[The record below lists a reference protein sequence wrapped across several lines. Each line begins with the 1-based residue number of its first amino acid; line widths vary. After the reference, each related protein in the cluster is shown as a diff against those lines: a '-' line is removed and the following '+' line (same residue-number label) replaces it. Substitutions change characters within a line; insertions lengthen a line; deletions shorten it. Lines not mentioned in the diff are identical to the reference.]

1 MNAHPIREEDFDLYA
16 LGALEGDERVA
27 LESHLAECMQCASKL
42 SEARGRIAM
51 LALAAP
57 RVEPS
62 PAVKQRLMAQVRAEA
77 EARASASVAPA
88 GSRALQ
94 SREHASGLFDRW
106 RIAILVPA
114 FALLAIATIWLWSQN
129 RKLDNDLAY
138 LHLQMKVQKS
148 LAQEAQD
155 VASLVE
161 SRDTVTVPLAQ
172 QPGMPAGS
180 ARVMYNAKMG
190 MLMYEGEIAPP
201 PPAKSYQLWVVP
213 ADGKPISAGVFTG
226 RPDHWMM
233 KMPPGVE
240 PREFAVS
247 LEPAGGMPQ
256 PTGPMVLIGRA

>member
-1 MNAHPIREEDFDLYA
+1 MNAHPTREADFDLYA
-16 LGALEGDERVA
+16 LGALEGDERLA
-27 LESHLAECMQCASKL
+27 LELHLAECAQCARKL
-42 SEARGRIAM
+42 AEARGRIAM

-62 PAVKQRLMAQVRAEA
+62 PAVKHRLMAQVRADA
-77 EARASASVAPA
+77 EARTSASVAPA
-88 GSRALQ
+88 SSRLPQ
-94 SREHASGLFDRW
+94 SREHAPGFFDRW
-106 RIAILVPA
+106 RTAIVVPA

-129 RKLDNDLAY
+129 RKLDNELAY

-180 ARVMYNAKMG
+180 AQVMYNAKMG
-190 MLMYEGEIAPP
+190 MLMYEGEIAPA

-213 ADGKPISAGVFTG
+213 ADGKPISAGVFSG